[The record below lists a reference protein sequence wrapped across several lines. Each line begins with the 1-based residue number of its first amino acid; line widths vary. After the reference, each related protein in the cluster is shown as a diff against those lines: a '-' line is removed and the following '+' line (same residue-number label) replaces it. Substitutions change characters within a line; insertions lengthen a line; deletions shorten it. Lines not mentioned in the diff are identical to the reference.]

1 MEEPLQKSLER
12 YDVLDRI
19 AVGGMAEVFLAKAYG
34 AHGFEKTI
42 AIKRILPELASD
54 PEFAARF
61 IAEAKVAVKLSHA
74 NVVQVF
80 DFGRIGESL
89 FIAMEYVDGLDL
101 ALLLRKFKDEGRQVP
116 LPAALHIAIE
126 IIRALDFAHQHN
138 VVHRDVSPS
147 NILISRAGEV
157 KIADFGI
164 AVAASPHRSGG
175 TGPRKVMGK
184 WRYMSPE
191 QARGDTLDTRSDLFS
206 AASVMFELFTGQKL
220 FPGDEAEDIIKN
232 IETMVIPKANS
243 LRPGLPNRLDEI
255 LAGPLARKPID
266 RPTRPAQILR
276 SLIELSYESSIMATA
291 LDVAEAVAA
300 VLPAKRLSGTGQQ
313 LDDVI
318 RKQLGAAQD
327 KSVARRTAITSNR
340 PPGTETA
347 EREPQTS
354 TGLMRKVSQDGI
366 SRLEEVDEFDPTN
379 VAGPRAKRATGQIM
393 SASSPDS
400 GLHKLLSATV
410 DPDRRTE
417 GGGPPTGQVPRDS
430 QAELPTATPTKTP
443 AAKKPAPA
451 ATPAVIPATPVPAPP
466 PPSRRGLWL
475 GLALLVLAG
484 GGIAAWQLTKGPST
498 TPVVTAPA
506 DAATE
511 TIEWGI
517 VAIDPVQ
524 EGAKGFIAD
533 VTGTVPEGGTF
544 GPTSHKTP
552 VRKRVE
558 ANKPF
563 RVHVELEG
571 HQVYDTERTVKPNE
585 TLALEPNLD
594 VARAILV
601 VTTTPPGAQVSLAG
615 VVLGVTPLTRKD
627 LDPAASADLVITR
640 SGFEPIRQKVTLVAG
655 KSVEVTQALKAGQ
668 RFGRLKLLVKNGW
681 GFVYLKG
688 SKTQIGRAPSD
699 DLRVPV
705 GRQTLHLINTGR
717 TPATEWDV
725 SCEVDDSE
733 VKTCTTQMP

>member
-101 ALLLRKFKDEGRQVP
+101 ALLLRKFKDEGRQIP

-126 IIRALDFAHQHN
+126 IVRALDFAHQHN

-232 IETMVIPKANS
+232 IETMPIPKANAI
-243 LRPGLPNRLDEI
+243 RPGVPSRLDDI
-255 LAGPLARKPID
+255 LAGPLSRKPID
-266 RPTRPAQILR
+266 RPSRPAVILR

-291 LDVAEAVAA
+291 LDVSEAVAA
-300 VLPAKRLSGTGQQ
+300 VLPPKRLSGTGQQ

-327 KSVARRTAITSNR
+327 KSVARRTAVTDGK
-340 PPGTETA
+340 PPSTETL
-347 EREPQTS
+347 ERQEHS
-354 TGLMRKVSQDGI
+354 TGLMRKISNDGI
-366 SRLEEVDEFDPTN
+366 SRLEEVDPTA
-379 VAGPRAKRATGQIM
+379 VAAPRARRVSEEM
-393 SASSPDS
+393 SAASSADS
-400 GLHKLLSATV
+400 GLHRLLGPHV
-410 DPDRRTE
+410 DKDRRTE
-417 GGGPPTGQVPRDS
+417 IGGPPTGTVPK
-430 QAELPTATPTKTP
+430 EE
-443 AAKKPAPA
+443 
-451 ATPAVIPATPVPAPP
+451 APP
-466 PPSRRGLWL
+466 PEPGAAAKPAVATPGAPPRSRAPLL
-475 GLALLVLAG
+475 AGLAALVVV
-484 GGIAAWQLTKGPST
+484 GGIAAWQLTRST
-498 TPVVTAPA
+498 PAERVVAPA
-506 DAATE
+506 STDAAIE
-511 TIEWGI
+511 PVEWGT
-517 VAIDPVQ
+517 VEIDPSP
-524 EGAKGFIAD
+524 EGAHGHIAD
-533 VTGTVPEGGTF
+533 VAGVVPDGGAF
-544 GPTSHKTP
+544 GPTSHRTP

-563 RVHVELEG
+563 LVHIELPGYEP
-571 HQVYDTERTVKPNE
+571 YDRERTVKPNE
-585 TLALEPNLD
+585 TLVIAPTLD
-594 VARAILV
+594 RARATLV
-601 VTTTPPGAQVSLAG
+601 VHTTPSGAQVTLAG
-615 VVLGVTPLTRKD
+615 VPLGTTPLVRRD
-627 LDPAASADLVITR
+627 LDANPDAELVITR
-640 SGFEPIRQKVTLVAG
+640 AGFEPVRQRIALEAG
-655 KSVEVTQALKAGQ
+655 KPLEVNHALKAGQ
-668 RFGRLKLLVKNGW
+668 KYGTVKVLFKGGGWGMAYYKGKLLGQVPNP
-681 GFVYLKG
+681 
-688 SKTQIGRAPSD
+688 A
-699 DLRVPV
+699 LRLPI
-705 GRQTLHLINTGR
+705 GRQTLQLVNDGN
-717 TPATEWDV
+717 PAKVIKWEVTCDVHETEA
-725 SCEVDDSE
+725 S
-733 VKTCTTQMP
+733 TCTTQLP

>member
-74 NVVQVF
+74 NVVQVL

-101 ALLLRKFKDEGRQVP
+101 ALLLRKFKDEGRQIP

-126 IIRALDFAHQHN
+126 IIRALDFAHGHN

-164 AVAASPHRSGG
+164 AVAASPHRGGG

-191 QARGDTLDTRSDLFS
+191 QSRGETLDTRSDLFS
-206 AASVMFELFTGQKL
+206 AASVMFELFTNQKL

-232 IETMVIPKANS
+232 IETMPIPKAHS
-243 LRPGLPNRLDEI
+243 LRPGLPHRLDEI

-300 VLPAKRLSGTGQQ
+300 VLPAKRISGTGQQ

-327 KSVARRTAITSNR
+327 KSVARRTAITSNK

-366 SRLEEVDEFDPTN
+366 SRLEEIDDIDPTN
-379 VAGPRAKRATGQIM
+379 VAGPRAKRNTAEM
-393 SASSPDS
+393 ASASSPDS

-417 GGGPPTGQVPRDS
+417 VGGPPTGQVPRDS
-430 QAELPTATPTKTP
+430 AAELLSPLTDKKPEARKPPTPSTAPAMGATP
-443 AAKKPAPA
+443 
-451 ATPAVIPATPVPAPP
+451 ATPAVE
-466 PPSRRGLWL
+466 PSRRGIWIVV
-475 GLALLVLAG
+475 ALVVLAG
-484 GGIAAWQLTKGPST
+484 GGIAAWQLTKSST
-498 TPVVTAPA
+498 PTPVVTVPS
-506 DAATE
+506 DAATDD
-511 TIEWGI
+511 IAWGTLEI
-517 VAIDPVQ
+517 NPDP
-524 EGAKGFIAD
+524 EGAKGYISD
-533 VTGTVPEGGTF
+533 LQGTVPKGGTF
-544 GPTSHKTP
+544 GPTAHKPAT
-552 VRKRVE
+552 RKRVE

-563 RVHVELEG
+563 RLHIELDGYEP
-571 HQVYDTERTVKPNE
+571 YDKELTVQTNE
-585 TLALEPNLD
+585 TLVLTPTLGK
-594 VARAILV
+594 ARAILV
-601 VTTTPPGAQVSLAG
+601 VTTVPPGAQVSLGG

-627 LDPAASADLVITR
+627 LEANPAADLVITR
-640 SGFEPIRQKVTLVAG
+640 AGFEPIRQKVALVAG
-655 KSVEVTQALKAGQ
+655 KSAEVTQTLKAGQ
-668 RFGRLKLLVKNGW
+668 RFGMIKLTVKNGW
-681 GFVYLKG
+681 GDVYLKG
-688 SKTQIGRAPSD
+688 TKTKLGRAPD
-699 DLRVPV
+699 EIRVPL
-705 GRQTLHLINTGR
+705 GRQVLHLINTGKQ
-717 TPATEWDV
+717 PHVEWDV
-725 SCEVDDSE
+725 TCDVDDAE
-733 VKTCTTQMP
+733 VKTCPTQMP